1 MLQQPLTRHELA
13 DLIEHHGAQLVEALR
28 FSATQHD
35 EPGSPGTTVAADSS
49 AAGEEPVQPRPGRA
63 AGPHGPGGRTGP
75 WRKVGEL
82 EGETYTWPGRGTE
95 HYEPVRGV
103 GGPGRARATCR
114 SASAARS
121 SGESITDARRGYWL
135 AFEMVNGQKRRPI
148 VVFNE
153 SDDHKQTGDLLGIIK
168 GKGAGGRSMFAP
180 GDELPGGYESMPV
193 EVFKDRITG
202 PQAFDR
208 LAVVAQ
214 GGDRPTM
221 LDHSLMQLRL
231 RS

>member
-82 EGETYTWPGRGTE
+82 EGETYTWPTGTE
-95 HYEPVRGV
+95 HYEPFEVWE
-103 GGPGRARATCR
+103 TQ
-114 SASAARS
+114 
-121 SGESITDARRGYWL
+121 DARGRVQIGLGRPVERGIYYGREAGYWL